1 MYDIAVPDEF
11 LVLIERFLQA
21 DWTGC
26 STKSTNKQT
35 NKPNNKFRITNSL

>member
-1 MYDIAVPDEF
+1 MSDITVPDEF

-26 STKSTNKQT
+26 STKSSNKQT
-35 NKPNNKFRITNSL
+35 NLTINFILITNSL